1 MKKALQSADR
11 SDSKPRRNPDFSG
24 IFNRF
29 GIFIF
34 STLAFILIPAL
45 PGMAEDASPK
55 TMNSAFL
62 VSPLV
67 GPVRS
72 EVEMQGPPGTP
83 SRTLKDDSTEYGLF
97 LMYANPRVVVNN
109 TIFNTDVNDSKV
121 WGNIATLNLYG
132 DPAARTTWY
141 LGGGYLWHAI
151 DGETADITISEPLA
165 KAGLVFRVPAWH
177 LSINPYV
184 GYGWQS
190 VATTIDTP
198 RMTIEQTERTES
210 VLYGM
215 SAYWRWRMLYANAKY
230 YLEDSRD
237 RDEQNNVFR
246 LWATAMFSKSAGIM
260 ARFEY
265 SEQLSSTD
273 TSALFGPVFV
283 F

>member
-1 MKKALQSADR
+1 VKKALR
-11 SDSKPRRNPDFSG
+11 SDCSSDIELRRNTGFYG
-24 IFNRF
+24 VFYRC
-29 GIFIF
+29 GLFIF
-34 STLAFILIPAL
+34 SALAFILMPAR

-62 VSPLV
+62 VSPLA

-132 DPAARTTWY
+132 DPAAKMTWY
-141 LGGGYLWHAI
+141 LGGGYLWHSI
-151 DGETADITISEPLA
+151 EGDIVDITISEPLA
-165 KAGLVFRVPAWH
+165 KAGVIVRVPSWH

-184 GYGWQS
+184 GYGWQN

-198 RMTIEQTERTES
+198 RMTVEQTERTES
-210 VLYGM
+210 VLYGV

-230 YLEDSRD
+230 YLEDNRA

-246 LWATAMFSKSAGIM
+246 LWATAMFTKSAGIM

-265 SEQLSSTD
+265 SEQRSSTD